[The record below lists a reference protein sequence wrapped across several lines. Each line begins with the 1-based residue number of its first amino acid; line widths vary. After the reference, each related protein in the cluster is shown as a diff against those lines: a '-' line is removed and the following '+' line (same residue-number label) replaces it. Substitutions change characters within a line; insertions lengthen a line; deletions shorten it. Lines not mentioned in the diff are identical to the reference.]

1 MGSQLLWK
9 RCFAGVPEKLLTE
22 LRVKVY
28 CFLQGLVIHVV
39 NLLRRNSTE
48 VESESC
54 VIPGNVGGCSNEK
67 KAFSIIAFSFNLTYF
82 SLERLSFKVL
92 LVKMV
97 LLSYSVLLMPNSLL
111 ILHMLSFAFPPKERG
126 RKKPCP
132 QYANGET
139 SHHQLITSLILF
151 FCKALQCIQEIL

>member
-22 LRVKVY
+22 LRVKVH
-28 CFLQGLVIHVV
+28 CFLQGLVIHV